1 MYRHTRRLIVSA
13 LMTSVSILS
22 TVWLA
27 LSLSSFMRLG
37 SSHFITADSVYPA
50 VTSSPPAF
58 YYVLMAVMTVVL
70 IVSVLYFGMSVYWFF
85 IRKKSISNQD
95 SV

>member
-13 LMTSVSILS
+13 VMTSVSALS

-37 SSHFITADSVYPA
+37 GNRLITADSSVYPA

-85 IRKKSISNQD
+85 IRKKSISN
-95 SV
+95 

>member
-13 LMTSVSILS
+13 VMTSVSALS

-37 SSHFITADSVYPA
+37 GNHFITTDSSVYPA

-70 IVSVLYFGMSVYWFF
+70 IVSVLYLGMSVYWFF
-85 IRKKSISNQD
+85 IRQKSISN
-95 SV
+95 

>member
-13 LMTSVSILS
+13 VMTSVSALS

-37 SSHFITADSVYPA
+37 GNRLITADSSSVYPA

-85 IRKKSISNQD
+85 IRKKSISN
-95 SV
+95 